1 MSADDQCLKFW
12 PPRVNSGLLN
22 GNQLMAVMDP
32 EFFFSIYKLYYI
44 ISSVMHAF
52 WLVLTYDLLE
62 DRCIVDIIIKTFI
75 SVYLI
80 LYYIK
85 QIDSKLLCV
94 CSVIDHRG
102 CQNVVRTSVTHS
114 AAPCVPLFCSYHI
127 LMSSVIY
134 YWTDAQQLGIYLL
147 NIYIYQL
154 HWVSLSIKDVVE
166 YFIVLELW
174 SWIANL
180 YFEICFR
187 DVQICGNVFLSSEIW
202 PSTCGE
208 SFLILVSL

>member
-1 MSADDQCLKFW
+1 
-12 PPRVNSGLLN
+12 
-22 GNQLMAVMDP
+22 MAVMDP
-32 EFFFSIYKLYYI
+32 EFFFSIYKLFYV

-62 DRCIVDIIIKTFI
+62 DRCIDDIIIKTFI

-94 CSVIDHRG
+94 CSAV
-102 CQNVVRTSVTHS
+102 
-114 AAPCVPLFCSYHI
+114 PCVPLFCSYHI

-208 SFLILVSL
+208 SFLIWVSL